1 MGGIMCF
8 PLNRSLSK
16 YTSHSEFLTPLEFV
30 LFFENVCHILL
41 YMLLQQYKVHCN
53 KAANNNS
60 QVSGV

>member
-30 LFFENVCHILL
+30 LFFENVRHILL

-53 KAANNNS
+53 KTANNNS
-60 QVSGV
+60 QVSSI